1 MLAWGLFCS
10 EYGSYCSGTSQAED
24 ACYEH
29 NQNSAD
35 HPLVKQIELE
45 RIQRDKSSTSL
56 RAAATRSAKVPYLA
70 ILTTPAIWGVW
81 IAATGD
87 LMALQV

>member
-1 MLAWGLFCS
+1 MGFILF
-10 EYGSYCSGTSQAED
+10 GIWVLLFR
-24 ACYEH
+24 
-29 NQNSAD
+29 NQPAD

-81 IAATGD
+81 VAATGD